1 MPNCLKAQL
10 PESPVA
16 PTKPDPAGEM
26 IRYDKVTV
34 HFQGETSPMVVR
46 GVAELAKS
54 RFPGSGDPALQI
66 IKAPS
71 SPEGGP
77 GGGSEGGFGG
87 GSEEGSREGSKG
99 NSGGDSGQVFAGGLF
114 NLELNL
120 ARPSEI
126 DYIVLQEG
134 EERREAEVED
144 LFEEWDWQSS

>member
-1 MPNCLKAQL
+1 
-10 PESPVA
+10 
-16 PTKPDPAGEM
+16 M

-77 GGGSEGGFGG
+77 GAGSEGSFGG
-87 GSEEGSREGSKG
+87 GSGGGSREGSKG

-126 DYIVLQEG
+126 DYLVLQNG
-134 EERREAEVED
+134 EEKREAEVED
-144 LFEEWDWQSS
+144 LFEEWDWRSS

>member
-1 MPNCLKAQL
+1 
-10 PESPVA
+10 
-16 PTKPDPAGEM
+16 M

-71 SPEGGP
+71 SPEGGSEGGP

-87 GSEEGSREGSKG
+87 GSEGGSKG

-126 DYIVLQEG
+126 DYLVLQEG

-144 LFEEWDWQSS
+144 LFEDWDWGSS

>member
-1 MPNCLKAQL
+1 LPRRLVALK
-10 PESPVA
+10 
-16 PTKPDPAGEM
+16 KPDPVGEM

-71 SPEGGP
+71 S
-77 GGGSEGGFGG
+77 SEGG
-87 GSEEGSREGSKG
+87 
-99 NSGGDSGQVFAGGLF
+99 SGGDSGQVFAGGLF

-126 DYIVLQEG
+126 DYLVLQEG

-144 LFEEWDWQSS
+144 LFEEWDWRSS

>member
-1 MPNCLKAQL
+1 M

-16 PTKPDPAGEM
+16 PTKPDPAGKM

-71 SPEGGP
+71 SPGGSPRGGP
-77 GGGSEGGFGG
+77 GGGSEGSFGG
-87 GSEEGSREGSKG
+87 GSGG
-99 NSGGDSGQVFAGGLF
+99 NSGRDSGQAFAGGLF

-126 DYIVLQEG
+126 DYLVLQEG

-144 LFEEWDWQSS
+144 LFEDWDWGSS

>member
-1 MPNCLKAQL
+1 
-10 PESPVA
+10 
-16 PTKPDPAGEM
+16 M

-54 RFPGSGDPALQI
+54 RFPDSGDPALQI

-71 SPEGGP
+71 SPEGG
-77 GGGSEGGFGG
+77 SE
-87 GSEEGSREGSKG
+87 G
-99 NSGGDSGQVFAGGLF
+99 NSGRDSGQAFAGGLF

-126 DYIVLQEG
+126 DYLVLQEG

>member
-1 MPNCLKAQL
+1 
-10 PESPVA
+10 
-16 PTKPDPAGEM
+16 M

-71 SPEGGP
+71 SPEGGS
-77 GGGSEGGFGG
+77 GGS
-87 GSEEGSREGSKG
+87 SRGD
-99 NSGGDSGQVFAGGLF
+99 SGGDSGQVFAGGLF

-126 DYIVLQEG
+126 DYLVLQEG

-144 LFEEWDWQSS
+144 LFEEWDWRSS

>member
-1 MPNCLKAQL
+1 
-10 PESPVA
+10 
-16 PTKPDPAGEM
+16 M

-77 GGGSEGGFGG
+77 GGSPGGGSGGGSEGG
-87 GSEEGSREGSKG
+87 SKG
-99 NSGGDSGQVFAGGLF
+99 NSGRDSGGDSGQVFAGGLF

-126 DYIVLQEG
+126 DYLVLQEG

-144 LFEEWDWQSS
+144 LFEEWDWRSS

>member
-16 PTKPDPAGEM
+16 PTKPDPASEM

-77 GGGSEGGFGG
+77 GGGPGG
-87 GSEEGSREGSKG
+87 GSEEGFGGGSKG
-99 NSGGDSGQVFAGGLF
+99 NSGGDSGQAFAGGLF

-126 DYIVLQEG
+126 DHLVLQEG
-134 EERREAEVED
+134 EKERTAEVED
-144 LFEEWDWQSS
+144 LFEEWNWQSS

>member
-1 MPNCLKAQL
+1 M

-77 GGGSEGGFGG
+77 GGGSEGSFGG
-87 GSEEGSREGSKG
+87 GSEGGSREGSKG

-126 DYIVLQEG
+126 DYLVLQEG

>member
-1 MPNCLKAQL
+1 
-10 PESPVA
+10 
-16 PTKPDPAGEM
+16 M

-77 GGGSEGGFGG
+77 GGGSEGSFGG
-87 GSEEGSREGSKG
+87 GSEGSFGGGSEGGSREGSKG

-126 DYIVLQEG
+126 DYLVLQNG

>member
-1 MPNCLKAQL
+1 
-10 PESPVA
+10 
-16 PTKPDPAGEM
+16 M

-71 SPEGGP
+71 SPEEGYG
-77 GGGSEGGFGG
+77 GGFGG
-87 GSEEGSREGSKG
+87 GS
-99 NSGGDSGQVFAGGLF
+99 GGDSGQAFAGGLF

-126 DYIVLQEG
+126 DYLVLQEG
-134 EERREAEVED
+134 EEKREAEVED
-144 LFEEWDWQSS
+144 LFEDWDWQSS

>member
-1 MPNCLKAQL
+1 
-10 PESPVA
+10 
-16 PTKPDPAGEM
+16 M

-54 RFPGSGDPALQI
+54 RFPDSGDPALQI

-71 SPEGGP
+71 SPEED
-77 GGGSEGGFGG
+77 SEE
-87 GSEEGSREGSKG
+87 GSEEGSGGGSGG
-99 NSGGDSGQVFAGGLF
+99 NSGRDSGRDSGQAFAGGLF

-126 DYIVLQEG
+126 DYLVLQEG
-134 EERREAEVED
+134 EEKREAEVED

>member
-1 MPNCLKAQL
+1 M
-10 PESPVA
+10 
-16 PTKPDPAGEM
+16 
-26 IRYDKVTV
+26 TV

-54 RFPGSGDPALQI
+54 HFPGSGDPALQI

-71 SPEGGP
+71 SHE
-77 GGGSEGGFGG
+77 E
-87 GSEEGSREGSKG
+87 GSEEGSGR
-99 NSGGDSGQVFAGGLF
+99 DSGQAFTGGLF

-126 DYIVLQEG
+126 DYLVLQEG

>member
-1 MPNCLKAQL
+1 
-10 PESPVA
+10 
-16 PTKPDPAGEM
+16 M

-71 SPEGGP
+71 SPEGGS
-77 GGGSEGGFGG
+77 G
-87 GSEEGSREGSKG
+87 G
-99 NSGGDSGQVFAGGLF
+99 NSGGDSGQAFAGGLF

-126 DYIVLQEG
+126 DYLVLQEG

-144 LFEEWDWQSS
+144 LFEEWDWRSS

>member
-1 MPNCLKAQL
+1 
-10 PESPVA
+10 
-16 PTKPDPAGEM
+16 M

-71 SPEGGP
+71 SPEGG
-77 GGGSEGGFGG
+77 
-87 GSEEGSREGSKG
+87 SKG
-99 NSGGDSGQVFAGGLF
+99 NSGGDSGQAFAGGLF

-126 DYIVLQEG
+126 DYLVLQEG
-134 EERREAEVED
+134 EEKREAEVED
-144 LFEEWDWQSS
+144 LFEDWDWQSS

>member
-1 MPNCLKAQL
+1 MKN
-10 PESPVA
+10 S
-16 PTKPDPAGEM
+16 DPAGEM

-71 SPEGGP
+71 SPEEGY
-77 GGGSEGGFGG
+77 GGGSG
-87 GSEEGSREGSKG
+87 GSSRGD
-99 NSGGDSGQVFAGGLF
+99 SGGDSGQVFAGGLF

-126 DYIVLQEG
+126 DYLVLQEG

-144 LFEEWDWQSS
+144 LFEEWDWRSS

>member
-1 MPNCLKAQL
+1 
-10 PESPVA
+10 
-16 PTKPDPAGEM
+16 M

-87 GSEEGSREGSKG
+87 GSEGGSREGSKG
-99 NSGGDSGQVFAGGLF
+99 NSGRDSGQVFAGGLF

-126 DYIVLQEG
+126 DHLVLQEG
-134 EERREAEVED
+134 EKERTAEVED

>member
-1 MPNCLKAQL
+1 M
-10 PESPVA
+10 
-16 PTKPDPAGEM
+16 
-26 IRYDKVTV
+26 TV

-77 GGGSEGGFGG
+77 GGGSEGG
-87 GSEEGSREGSKG
+87 SREGSKG

-126 DYIVLQEG
+126 DYLVLQEG

-144 LFEEWDWQSS
+144 LFEEWDWRSS

>member
-1 MPNCLKAQL
+1 
-10 PESPVA
+10 
-16 PTKPDPAGEM
+16 
-26 IRYDKVTV
+26 
-34 HFQGETSPMVVR
+34 MVVR

-77 GGGSEGGFGG
+77 GGGSEGSFGG
-87 GSEEGSREGSKG
+87 GSEGGSREGSKG

-126 DYIVLQEG
+126 DYLVLQEG
-134 EERREAEVED
+134 EKRREAEVED
-144 LFEEWDWQSS
+144 LFEEWDWRSS

>member
-1 MPNCLKAQL
+1 
-10 PESPVA
+10 
-16 PTKPDPAGEM
+16 M

-71 SPEGGP
+71 SPEEGP
-77 GGGSEGGFGG
+77 GGG
-87 GSEEGSREGSKG
+87 
-99 NSGGDSGQVFAGGLF
+99 SGGDSGQAFAGGLF

-126 DYIVLQEG
+126 DYLVLQNG

-144 LFEEWDWQSS
+144 LFEEWDWRSS